1 MIPFDNRQLSG
12 LEWRQESAF
21 GRKHQLM
28 SSDSVLAEIHFVKT
42 LGTLAEAHTASS
54 AWSFKRKGVFTSSV
68 GARPLGEERE
78 IATYHPN
85 WTAMKGLVQFESGE
99 QYHLRSANM
108 WASEW
113 IVTDSHGQPVLRF
126 HNKGFLKHG
135 AQLDVE
141 ESARTIPHLPFL
153 ILFIWYILLLHQMDS
168 SSTVV
173 VGS

>member
-1 MIPFDNRQLSG
+1 
-12 LEWRQESAF
+12 
-21 GRKHQLM
+21 
-28 SSDSVLAEIHFVKT
+28 
-42 LGTLAEAHTASS
+42 
-54 AWSFKRKGVFTSSV
+54 
-68 GARPLGEERE
+68 
-78 IATYHPN
+78 
-85 WTAMKGLVQFESGE
+85 MKGLVQLESGE

-141 ESARTIPHLPFL
+141 ESARSIPHLPFL

-168 SSTVV
+168 SSAVV
-173 VGS
+173 AGS